1 MQWDKEKFDWP
12 HHELSNFIDS
22 ETHTWHVQDT
32 NKLKTKK
39 KKLPIALFIHGAG
52 ASTHSWRLILDQL
65 KDNFRVILVDLPGHG
80 FSRLGKKNRSSLE
93 AITKDL
99 EFLLIKMNVNPNLVI
114 GHSAGAAVALNLAL
128 SKKIKIQGILCLN
141 GALGNFS
148 GIAGILY
155 PLLAKFLSMSP
166 LTVPFFTSLYSSKN
180 QVEKFLSLT
189 GSKINPKGIIYYKKL
204 ISDKKHVEGTLAMM
218 SQWNLNQLILRLKQ
232 IEIPVCLIV
241 GQNDNIVENHDNLKA
256 SKDIPK
262 AEFISNPEHGHLM
275 HEENPEL
282 ISDQIKS
289 FYIKSVSIQIS

>member
-39 KKLPIALFIHGAG
+39 KNLPIALFIHGAG

-65 KDNFRVILVDLPGHG
+65 KDSFRVILVDLPGHG

-204 ISDKKHVEGTLAMM
+204 ISDKKHVEGTL
-218 SQWNLNQLILRLKQ
+218 N
-232 IEIPVCLIV
+232 
-241 GQNDNIVENHDNLKA
+241 
-256 SKDIPK
+256 
-262 AEFISNPEHGHLM
+262 
-275 HEENPEL
+275 
-282 ISDQIKS
+282 
-289 FYIKSVSIQIS
+289 SVSGM

>member
-32 NKLKTKK
+32 NELNPKK
-39 KKLPIALFIHGAG
+39 KKLPISLFIHGAG
-52 ASTHSWRLILDQL
+52 ASTHSWRLVLDQL
-65 KDNFRVILVDLPGHG
+65 KDSFRIILVDLPGHG
-80 FSRLGKKNRSSLE
+80 FSRIGKKNRSSLE
-93 AITKDL
+93 FITQDL
-99 EFLLIKMNVNPNLVI
+99 EFLLMKMNINPDLVV

-128 SKKIKIQGILCLN
+128 SKKINIQGILCLN

-148 GIAGILY
+148 GIAGLLY

-180 QVEKFLSLT
+180 QVEKFLTLT

-241 GQNDNIVENHDNLKA
+241 GENDNIIENNDNLKA
-256 SKDIPK
+256 SKDIPN
-262 AEFISNPEHGHLM
+262 AEFITNPEQGHLM

-282 ISDQIKS
+282 ISDQIKF
-289 FYIKSVSIQIS
+289 FYSKIVSIQMS

>member
-12 HHELSNFIDS
+12 HYELSNFIDS
-22 ETHTWHVQDT
+22 EMHTWHVQDT
-32 NKLKTKK
+32 DKLNPNKKN
-39 KKLPIALFIHGAG
+39 LPISLFIHGAG
-52 ASTHSWRLILDQL
+52 ASTHSWRLVLDQL
-65 KDNFRVILVDLPGHG
+65 KDSFRVILVDLPGHG
-80 FSRLGKKNRSSLE
+80 FTRLGKKNRSSLE
-93 AITKDL
+93 AITQDL
-99 EFLLIKMNVNPNLVI
+99 EFLLIKMHVNPDLVV

-180 QVEKFLSLT
+180 QIEKFLSLT
-189 GSKINPKGIIYYKKL
+189 GSKINPEGIIYYRKL

-241 GQNDNIVENHDNLKA
+241 GENDNIVQNDDNKKA
-256 SKDIPK
+256 SLDITK
-262 AEFISNPEHGHLM
+262 SEFITMPKQGHLM
-275 HEENPEL
+275 HEEEPSL
-282 ISDQIKS
+282 ISEKIQNFYNKIKS
-289 FYIKSVSIQIS
+289 I

>member
-22 ETHTWHVQDT
+22 EMHTWHVQDT
-32 NKLKTKK
+32 DKLNPNKKN
-39 KKLPIALFIHGAG
+39 LPISLFIHGAG
-52 ASTHSWRLILDQL
+52 ASTHSWRLVLDQL
-65 KDNFRVILVDLPGHG
+65 KDSFRVILVDLPGHG
-80 FSRLGKKNRSSLE
+80 FTRLGKKNRSSLE
-93 AITKDL
+93 SITQDL
-99 EFLLIKMNVNPNLVI
+99 EFLLIKMHVNPDLVV

-148 GIAGILY
+148 GIAGLLY

-204 ISDKKHVEGTLAMM
+204 ISDKKHVEGTLSMM

-241 GQNDNIVENHDNLKA
+241 GENDSIVKNNDNLKA

-262 AEFISNPEHGHLM
+262 AEFITNPEQGHLM
-275 HEENPEL
+275 HEESPEL

-289 FYIKSVSIQIS
+289 FYSKIVSIQIS

>member
-12 HHELSNFIDS
+12 HYELSNFIDS

-32 NKLKTKK
+32 NELNSKK
-39 KKLPIALFIHGAG
+39 KKLPISLFIHGAG
-52 ASTHSWRLILDQL
+52 ASTHSWRLVLDQL
-65 KDNFRVILVDLPGHG
+65 KDNFRIILVDLPGHG
-80 FSRLGKKNRSSLE
+80 FSRIGKKNRSSLE
-93 AITKDL
+93 SITQDL
-99 EFLLIKMNVNPNLVI
+99 EFLLIKMNIYPDLVV
-114 GHSAGAAVALNLAL
+114 GHSAGAAVALNLVL
-128 SKKIKIQGILCLN
+128 SKKINLQGILCLN

-148 GIAGILY
+148 GIAGLLY

-180 QVEKFLSLT
+180 QVEKFLTLT
-189 GSKINPKGIIYYKKL
+189 GSKINTKGIIYYKKL

-241 GQNDNIVENHDNLKA
+241 GENDNIVENNDNLKA

-262 AEFISNPEHGHLM
+262 AEFIINPEQGHLM

-282 ISDQIKS
+282 ISEQIKD
-289 FYIKSVSIQIS
+289 FYNKIKSI

>member
-22 ETHTWHVQDT
+22 EMHTWHVQDT
-32 NKLKTKK
+32 EKINPNKKN
-39 KKLPIALFIHGAG
+39 LPISLFIHGAG
-52 ASTHSWRLILDQL
+52 ASTHSWRLVLDQL
-65 KDNFRVILVDLPGHG
+65 KDSFRVILVDLPGHG
-80 FSRLGKKNRSSLE
+80 FTRLGKKNRSSLE
-93 AITKDL
+93 SITQDL
-99 EFLLIKMNVNPNLVI
+99 EFLLIKMHVNPDLVV

-204 ISDKKHVEGTLAMM
+204 ISDKKHVEGTLSMM

-241 GQNDNIVENHDNLKA
+241 GENDNIVQNDDNKKA
-256 SKDIPK
+256 SLDITK
-262 AEFISNPEHGHLM
+262 SEFITMPKQGHLM
-275 HEENPEL
+275 HEEEPNL
-282 ISDQIKS
+282 ISEKIKNFYNKIKS
-289 FYIKSVSIQIS
+289 I